1 MRTFL
6 TWAPWGWLTL
16 MSVVHVGVDVVGQ
29 HARGLHPPGRETTL
43 YDGLHVSFAF
53 GQLLLG
59 LVGLYLTYR
68 ARELLLE
75 LPVVAIALLGAA
87 GFLAI
92 ATFFTDYTP
101 PRINAVI
108 FAVLVIAST
117 WSGRTA
123 ATTTPTTAAAQ
134 TR

>member
-6 TWAPWGWLTL
+6 AYAPWGWLTL
-16 MSVVHVGVDVVGQ
+16 MSIVHVAVDVVAQ

-59 LVGLYLTYR
+59 LVGLVLAHR
-68 ARELLLE
+68 ARGVLLE
-75 LPVVAIALLGAA
+75 APIVAIALVGAA

-92 ATFFTDYTP
+92 ATAFTDYTP

-108 FAVLVIAST
+108 FAALVVAST
-117 WSGRTA
+117 WSGRSLTSA
-123 ATTTPTTAAAQ
+123 L
-134 TR
+134 